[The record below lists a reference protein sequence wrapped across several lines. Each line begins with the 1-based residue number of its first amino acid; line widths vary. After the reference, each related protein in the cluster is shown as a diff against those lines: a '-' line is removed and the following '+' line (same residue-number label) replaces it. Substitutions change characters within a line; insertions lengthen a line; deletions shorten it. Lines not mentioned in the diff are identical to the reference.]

1 MMTRNISP
9 NTQINPRFIKN
20 FPNQQIINQQKST
33 SQTPSCNQPTQTKI
47 IIHRVFIFSS
57 VRFLSKKITKPNF
70 FKKKPKLV
78 QTDWFRFGS
87 VF

>member
-70 FKKKPKLV
+70 FFKKPKLV